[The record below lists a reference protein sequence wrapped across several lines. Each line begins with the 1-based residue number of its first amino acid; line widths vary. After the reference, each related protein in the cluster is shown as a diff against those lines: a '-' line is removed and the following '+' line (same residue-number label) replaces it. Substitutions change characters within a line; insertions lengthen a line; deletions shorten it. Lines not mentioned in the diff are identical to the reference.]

1 MNKKTLLGGAAA
13 LLLGA
18 GFLAAP
24 ASAAIEF
31 GHSGDVKLTATFDD
45 RCATA
50 ASTLTANQVI
60 ANADANGGAVVG
72 VRGAIADYL
81 LFTYTEDE
89 DDANADQ
96 FEEALIALTGG
107 TLAGTTAP
115 LDAVLDGDVSFNADP
130 CGGANVDD
138 PVWKTGTTLDW
149 SASGTLA
156 NGLEVSVNND
166 AEMAFTGNFGTLSFK
181 PGGDSGAK
189 NAHVGGDGDISVS
202 SSGPGFGGHALGTS
216 GTAGMVV
223 GYALPSVG
231 GLDLNITYAPNAAD
245 TGLDSSEF
253 TDTFSIGASMNL
265 DMLALS
271 FGFESA
277 ESSDTACWTK
287 EVTVTANTQTAAA
300 LLDSVYGTDICGD
313 EELMVIGASMS
324 AAGLDITAGFSELDS
339 EEADRE
345 TTSFNIETVVSDLK
359 INVGYTN
366 SVLSS
371 ALGGADTEQT
381 TIGGSIATSLG
392 DGVDL
397 TLKAATNEYDDAS
410 QATARGGNGAT
421 NDFYAQAELK
431 VSL

>member
-1 MNKKTLLGGAAA
+1 MNKKTLLGSAAA

-31 GHSGDVKLTATFDD
+31 GFSGDVELTATFDD
-45 RCATA
+45 RCFTA
-50 ASTLTANQVI
+50 ADTLTANQVV
-60 ANADANGGAVVG
+60 ADATDGNGDANDPVVVG
-72 VRGAIADYL
+72 VNGAIADFL

-89 DDANADQ
+89 DNANTDQ

-115 LDAVLDGDVSFNADP
+115 LDAVLDGDVSFTVDP

-138 PVWKTGTTLDW
+138 PVWATGTTLDW

-156 NGLEVSVNND
+156 NGLDVSVNND
-166 AEMAFTGNFGTLSFK
+166 GEVELGGNFGTLSFK
-181 PGGDSGAK
+181 PGGDSGVK
-189 NAHVGGDGDISVS
+189 IAHVGGDGDISVS
-202 SSGPGFGGHALGTS
+202 DSGPGFGGHALGTS

-231 GLDLNITYAPNAAD
+231 GLDINVTYAPNSAD
-245 TGLDSSEF
+245 AGLDSSEF
-253 TDTFSIGASMNL
+253 TDTFSIGASMDL
-265 DMLALS
+265 DMLSLS

-277 ESSDTACWTK
+277 DSSDTTCWTK
-287 EVTVTANTQTAAA
+287 EVTVVASNQTAAA

-313 EELMVIGASMS
+313 EELMAIGASMS
-324 AAGLDITAGFSELDS
+324 AAGLGITAGYSELDS
-339 EEADRE
+339 EEADRA
-345 TTSFNIETVVSDLK
+345 TTSFNVETVVSDLT

-371 ALGGADTEQT
+371 ALDGADTEQT
-381 TIGGSIATSLG
+381 TIGGSIATSL
-392 DGVDL
+392 L
-397 TLKAATNEYDDAS
+397 TVLI
-410 QATARGGNGAT
+410 
-421 NDFYAQAELK
+421 
-431 VSL
+431 